1 MKQYRIVKF
10 ERPGRV
16 FFEVQEK
23 GFLWGWNTVRL
34 FNVFGLVGKYTKP
47 ARYDDVDS
55 AKNLINRLLRE
66 EIKFTKTVVW
76 P

>member
-10 ERPGRV
+10 ERLGRV

-23 GFLWGWNTVRL
+23 GFLWGWNTVI
-34 FNVFGLVGKYTKP
+34 P

-55 AKNLINRLLRE
+55 AKNLINRFLRE